1 MPRHNQRITHAQPM
15 HNPQTS
21 HVYPVRNRKPVSLR
35 TPHSCLTSTTPD
47 TFALGA
53 RCRGLRLN
61 RCPTD
66 TRPPNQPGSTN
77 ARPEDADL
85 LVARDTAAH
94 SAQVSREKPPHKKSV
109 REDTDLPSSH
119 HLAYK
124 LTCAST
130 PLPRRGWITN
140 KKQD

>member
-1 MPRHNQRITHAQPM
+1 M

-94 SAQVSREKPPHKKSV
+94 SAQVSREKPPTPKKCP
-109 REDTDLPSSH
+109 EDTDLPSSY
-119 HLAYK
+119 HLADGIYK
-124 LTCAST
+124 NGTKV
-130 PLPRRGWITN
+130 LPIGNIQKTRLA
-140 KKQD
+140 

>member
-1 MPRHNQRITHAQPM
+1 M

-35 TPHSCLTSTTPD
+35 TPHSYLTSTTPD

-94 SAQVSREKPPHKKSV
+94 SAQASREKPPPPPKKSIRRTLIYHRPIISPTESTKMV
-109 REDTDLPSSH
+109 QRSCLLVTSKRRDCPNFAQKSS
-119 HLAYK
+119 A
-124 LTCAST
+124 T
-130 PLPRRGWITN
+130 
-140 KKQD
+140 